1 MGIYLTALDDGEINI
16 KDTINIWL
24 KIQL

>member
-16 KDTINIWL
+16 ENTIDL
-24 KIQL
+24 